1 MQTFKKLP
9 TTMPK
14 AKIVR
19 YVRMYMDIGM
29 AGLLFFHGYVLLLF
43 TCSFFGFVD
52 LVGLVDFV
60 DFVVIILHSG
70 CYRFSDLAVI
80 KVVFGV
86 VIQAAISCEFLSFAF
101 YSIQICFAAG
111 FHGECRRI
119 RACSSCDVPSSFLLK
134 FKNLYGWSY
143 IVNRSKAGFKAIKR
157 SADTLARFNGFN
169 VFGME
174 KGHFACHLKTMSS
187 VVMQND
193 LS

>member
-1 MQTFKKLP
+1 M
-9 TTMPK
+9 
-14 AKIVR
+14 
-19 YVRMYMDIGM
+19 
-29 AGLLFFHGYVLLLF
+29 
-43 TCSFFGFVD
+43 
-52 LVGLVDFV
+52 
-60 DFVVIILHSG
+60 
-70 CYRFSDLAVI
+70 
-80 KVVFGV
+80 V

-111 FHGECRRI
+111 FHEGSRRI
-119 RACSSCDVPSSFLLK
+119 RDCSSCDVPSSFLLK

-193 LS
+193 LFCNNHQKAFICLGLRCHRKLRVICTCCTMSNSYCNTCRIGSIYLRLNLEHIFTIGFYCRIFA